1 MKIDLTKI
9 FLFCFVLLGCNDSI
23 ASSNPP
29 QPASPLPPPPMPI
42 NGSILLLV
50 TIAIVIA
57 FYKIYWK
64 VKRTN

>member
-9 FLFCFVLLGCNDSI
+9 FLFCFVLLSYTASI
-23 ASSNPP
+23 ASTNPP

-50 TIAIVIA
+50 TIAILIA

-64 VKRTN
+64 VKRAN